1 MRLGGVLLLLKVVG
15 GVPDLAAF
23 GPTAPDNVL
32 ELTSGDRKAARE
44 AMRRHPTRF
53 AVLMMA
59 PRVGSKMLWSQLR
72 SYRPGI
78 VHMLME
84 GNDARL
90 KDELPNATV
99 AERVEALL
107 SKAEAIAIR
116 RTPHHRGRPKAVGFK
131 TAKSTVW
138 DPTSQR
144 YRPTPVYDD
153 ASTAALADVWRG
165 AGVRVIC
172 LARLNG
178 LAWEISRARKLVINA
193 FYDEVRAKALEVFA
207 LLGDGVLLRDD
218 VMRGVKNESIA
229 KLLAGLLDAPDQL
242 KHALPKAVDNAT
254 WAAAVSASATR
265 AATFTVPLDC
275 SRRGLSKIAN
285 ETLEHVRQFHGECA
299 ALGTRTR
306 ALWVPYEAIKD
317 GSPRQRKALAAVLD
331 FLNLDRRA
339 TITADTTHD
348 SPGATANYVADAE
361 RCRATLAPN
370 PYLGAMLDDPYFPY
384 GKAPH

>member
-1 MRLGGVLLLLKVVG
+1 MH
-15 GVPDLAAF
+15 
-23 GPTAPDNVL
+23 T
-32 ELTSGDRKAARE
+32 
-44 AMRRHPTRF
+44 
-53 AVLMMA
+53 
-59 PRVGSKMLWSQLR
+59 
-72 SYRPGI
+72 
-78 VHMLME
+78 
-84 GNDARL
+84 
-90 KDELPNATV
+90 
-99 AERVEALL
+99 
-107 SKAEAIAIR
+107 
-116 RTPHHRGRPKAVGFK
+116 GRPKAVGFK
-131 TAKSTVW
+131 TAKSCVW
-138 DPTSQR
+138 DPAARR

-242 KHALPKAVDNAT
+242 KHALPKAVDNTT
-254 WAAAVSASATR
+254 WAAAVSAAATR

-317 GSPRQRKALAAVLD
+317 GSPRQRKALSAVLD